1 MIKNIKSPAYI
12 IGLYLAVVSMAA
24 CETTTASSV
33 PLKLNEILAVSDTE
47 SDWLEIYN
55 TSGDE
60 ISLAGIQ
67 LRDSNNYWT
76 FGSGTIKALAWLKVI
91 CDGSGKAGK
100 TNFKLTSKG
109 EQVSLYDADGALM
122 DQVTYPSLKK
132 DTSWGR
138 VPDGT
143 GAWTAQGSPS
153 PGKANIS
160 GAPGD
165 AGPAPDKGSTPDSGG
180 KTKDSGGKTK
190 DSGGKTKD
198 SGGKTKDSGG
208 KTKDSGGKTKDTSV
222 PDLAKVD

>member
-1 MIKNIKSPAYI
+1 MISMMKKTKSTAYI
-12 IGLYLAVVSMAA
+12 IGLWLVVVSLAA
-24 CETTTASSV
+24 CETTTASTV

-55 TSGDE
+55 SSGSE

-76 FGSGTIKALAWLKVI
+76 FGGGTIKAQAWLKVV

-109 EQVSLYDADGALM
+109 EQVSLYDADGALI
-122 DQVTYPSLKK
+122 DRVTYPSLKK

-143 GAWTAQGSPS
+143 GTWTALGTPS

-165 AGPAPDKGSTPDSGG
+165 AGPVPDKGSTPDTGG
-180 KTKDSGGKTK
+180 T
-190 DSGGKTKD
+190 
-198 SGGKTKDSGG
+198 
-208 KTKDSGGKTKDTSV
+208 TKDSGGKTKDTGTKTKDTGTKTKDTGTKTQDTGI